1 MHKFSQ
7 LILQCRAGFEKETA
21 AEITACL
28 ARAGVYGY
36 CQLTEGQGYVSFQG
50 SDGALLQQAV
60 ENLPFDELIY
70 IRQWTLATDW
80 LELSRDD
87 RVGQIREQLD
97 GVPACAE
104 VWVEYPDTTEGR
116 ELATFCRKFGSALA
130 QRLKKDRWLR
140 PAATEE
146 KRGSHWRLQ
155 LFVLSGERMALGIAP
170 LANSAPWPQG
180 ILRLKFPRQ
189 APSRSTLK
197 LEEAWHWFVP
207 REEWDTRLTGGRA
220 VDLGAAPGGWTWQL
234 VQRGMFVSAVDNGP
248 MNEDLMESGQVEHCR
263 EDGYVY
269 TPVKPVDWMVCDMVD
284 KPIRTAAMVVEW
296 AVNGY
301 CREMIFNL
309 KLPMKQRY
317 KETERCLQHIEDA
330 LALAG
335 LQWQLRARQL
345 YHDRE
350 EITCH
355 LRLF

>member
-1 MHKFSQ
+1 MDKFKQ
-7 LILQCRAGFEKETA
+7 LILQCRSGFEKEAA

-28 ARAGVYGY
+28 SRAGVYGY
-36 CQLTEGQGYVSFQG
+36 CQLVDGQGYVSFL
-50 SDGALLQQAV
+50 GAEGDALYQAI

-80 LELSRDD
+80 LTLERDD
-87 RVGQIREQLD
+87 RIGQLWSELGD
-97 GVPACAE
+97 MPGCAE
-104 VWVEYPDTTEGR
+104 VWVEYPDTTDGR

-130 QRLKKDRWLR
+130 QRLKREKWLR
-140 PAATEE
+140 PA
-146 KRGSHWRLQ
+146 KGDKGWRLQ
-155 LFVLSGERMALGIAP
+155 LFALSGDKMALGIAP
-170 LANSAPWPQG
+170 VSNASPWPQG
-180 ILRLKFPRQ
+180 IPRLKFPKQ

-207 REEWDTRLTGGRA
+207 RDEWDTRLTGGRA

-248 MNEDLMESGQVEHCR
+248 MNDDLMESGQVTHCK
-263 EDGYVY
+263 EDGYLFVPEK
-269 TPVKPVDWMVCDMVD
+269 TVDWMVCDMVD

-301 CREMIFNL
+301 CREAIFNL

-317 KETERCLQHIEDA
+317 KETERCLQHIEA
-330 LALAG
+330 ELKKQG
-335 LQWQLRARQL
+335 LHWELRAKQL

-355 LRLF
+355 LRLL